1 MRKYLLAAL
10 MAVAMVAAIAPAASV
25 AKKHTTSCP
34 PGTSNSAYCV
44 CPPGTD
50 NAAYCVCPPGTT
62 DTGDTSE
69 GGGGTRDADDPPGCV
84 CKSGPTSDGKCVCP
98 PGTTDARCVCPAGTT
113 DTGDTSEGGGGTRD
127 ADDQPGCVCVSGK
140 HACVCAPGT
149 NDTAYCVKNK
159 SNEHGRRG
167 H

>member
-10 MAVAMVAAIAPAASV
+10 MAVAMVMAIAPAASV

-34 PGTSNSAYCV
+34 PGTDVAAYCV

-62 DTGDTSE
+62 DTGDTSD

-84 CKSGPTSDGKCVCP
+84 CVSGKHECVCP
-98 PGTTDARCVCPAGTT
+98 PGTNNA
-113 DTGDTSEGGGGTRD
+113 
-127 ADDQPGCVCVSGK
+127 
-140 HACVCAPGT
+140 
-149 NDTAYCVKNK
+149 AYCVKKK
-159 SNEHGRRG
+159 SNEHGRRND
-167 H
+167 